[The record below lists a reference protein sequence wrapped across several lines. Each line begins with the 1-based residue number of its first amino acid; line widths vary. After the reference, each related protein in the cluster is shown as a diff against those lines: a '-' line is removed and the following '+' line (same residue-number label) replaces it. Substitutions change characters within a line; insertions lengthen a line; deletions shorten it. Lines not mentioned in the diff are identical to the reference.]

1 MLVVS
6 YVKLPLFFTT
16 IFQQIHALMMFLSKD
31 YIFIVL

>member
-1 MLVVS
+1 MS
-6 YVKLPLFFTT
+6 NYHFFFTT